1 MRRRDLVVLL
11 LGSAAFSPLSAQA
24 EQRSIGFI
32 SAGSADSYAPFVAA
46 FRSALN
52 EAGYAEGHNLTIEF
66 RWAEGHYDRL
76 ADLAADLIRA
86 HVEVIATSGG
96 DVVAGAAKAATAA
109 TPIVFTSGGDPVARG
124 FVPSLAR
131 PGGNMTGVS
140 LLVIELV
147 PKRLEILRELMP
159 NATAIAGLVNPK
171 NSNVGRNVAALQEAA
186 RVKGVELHIVEA
198 SNEKELE
205 TVFASLASLQA
216 AALVVGADPFFNAR
230 RGQIVALAAHH
241 SMPAIYEWREFV
253 DAGGLIS
260 YGPSLLGVYRQVGG
274 YVGRILNG
282 EKPADLPVMQPTLFE
297 LVVNLNTAKTLG
309 LVVPPLILA
318 RADEVIE

>member
-1 MRRRDLVVLL
+1 MRRRDFVIVLL
-11 LGSAAFSPLSAQA
+11 GGAVFSSREGRTQ
-24 EQRSIGFI
+24 QRLIGFL
-32 SAGSADSYAPFVAA
+32 SAGSADAYAPFVAA

-52 EAGYAEGHNLTIEF
+52 EAGYIEGRNLAIEF

-76 ADLAADLIRA
+76 PELTADLVASG
-86 HVEVIATSGG
+86 VEVIATSGG

-171 NSNVGRNVAALQEAA
+171 NSNVGRNVGALQE
-186 RVKGVELHIVEA
+186 
-198 SNEKELE
+198 
-205 TVFASLASLQA
+205 
-216 AALVVGADPFFNAR
+216 
-230 RGQIVALAAHH
+230 
-241 SMPAIYEWREFV
+241 
-253 DAGGLIS
+253 
-260 YGPSLLGVYRQVGG
+260 
-274 YVGRILNG
+274 
-282 EKPADLPVMQPTLFE
+282 
-297 LVVNLNTAKTLG
+297 
-309 LVVPPLILA
+309 
-318 RADEVIE
+318 

>member
-1 MRRRDLVVLL
+1 
-11 LGSAAFSPLSAQA
+11 
-24 EQRSIGFI
+24 
-32 SAGSADSYAPFVAA
+32 
-46 FRSALN
+46 
-52 EAGYAEGHNLTIEF
+52 
-66 RWAEGHYDRL
+66 
-76 ADLAADLIRA
+76 LAADLIRA

-216 AALVVGADPFFNAR
+216 AALVVGADPFFFSR
-230 RGQIVALAAHH
+230 RDQLVALAARHAV
-241 SMPAIYEWREFV
+241 PAIYQGREFV
-253 DAGGLIS
+253 ATGGLIS
-260 YGPSLLGVYRQVGG
+260 YGTSLTTVYRLVGTYAG
-274 YVGRILNG
+274 KILKGANPG
-282 EKPADLPVMQPTLFE
+282 DLPVEQPTRFE
-297 LVVNLNTAKTLG
+297 LVVNLNTA
-309 LVVPPLILA
+309 
-318 RADEVIE
+318 